1 MSSVPTADM
10 LSHRSGNTPPSSP
23 ARRGFET
30 SKDKLGEQQFAA
42 ACFPAVLMSRLNS
55 SGISAAGTD
64 APLSSYNVRLVTSG
78 LDPKE
83 SP

>member
-1 MSSVPTADM
+1 MYLLQTCFLIVPVTRLQAVP
-10 LSHRSGNTPPSSP
+10 RGV
-23 ARRGFET
+23 GFET
-30 SKDKLGEQQFAA
+30 SKDKLGEQQFAV
-42 ACFPAVLMSRLNS
+42 ACFPAVLMSRLNP

-83 SP
+83 RP